1 MIFIDPT
8 DKPSIK
14 DYSMRHNHASR
25 ISQIAADLKVH
36 KVSVSLFLA
45 TYGAVYL
52 ASVILTGWTVFDG
65 AADVSGLPLLTY
77 PGFLPR
83 GAITPL
89 FFVTSVPALFI
100 GTVGLCLYCS
110 RNINPQAITHEEH
123 VAILLAVCGF
133 AYVVV
138 GAWPLQNRV
147 DFAWEWQKG
156 IVGSGLVFAW
166 GLYLLGLGALA
177 VGAVAVYRFSKIY
190 HKKYLNPQP

>member
-1 MIFIDPT
+1 M
-8 DKPSIK
+8 
-14 DYSMRHNHASR
+14 YAN
-25 ISQIAADLKVH
+25 SQSSLQQITTYLRVH
-36 KVSVSLFLA
+36 KVAVSLLLA

-65 AADVSGLPLLTY
+65 AADVSGLPPLTY

-83 GAITPL
+83 GALTPL
-89 FFVTSVPALFI
+89 FFVTSVPALFV

-133 AYVVV
+133 AYVIV

-166 GLYLLGLGALA
+166 GLYLLGLGALV
-177 VGAVAVYRFSKIY
+177 VGAVAVCRFSKIY
-190 HKKYLNPQP
+190 HEKYLNPQS

>member
-1 MIFIDPT
+1 MHR
-8 DKPSIK
+8 SQ
-14 DYSMRHNHASR
+14 ASHT
-25 ISQIAADLKVH
+25 SQIAGYLKAH
-36 KVSVSLFLA
+36 KVSVSLLLA

-65 AADVSGLPLLTY
+65 TTDISGLPLLNY
-77 PGFLPR
+77 SGILPR

-100 GTVGLCLYCS
+100 GTLGLCLYCS
-110 RNINPQAITHEEH
+110 RNINPQTITNEEH

-177 VGAVAVYRFSKIY
+177 VGAVAVCRFSKIY
-190 HKKYLNPQP
+190 HDKYLNS